1 MYHAYFDASAL
12 AKRYFPETGTA
23 VVDHLFRRI
32 PPERMVLLPV
42 GLAEVASILVRKR
55 NAGPLTTAQLHGAL
69 NMMRTEV
76 GVWSYVHIPF
86 ANDRLA
92 DRAIDLIDRHSVN
105 STDAILLRS
114 ALDLATRYRANGLD
128 LFLVTC
134 DLRLIRAARAEN
146 LATFNPE
153 AQAEADLDTILGP

>member
-1 MYHAYFDASAL
+1 MFHAYLDASAL

-23 VVDHLFRRI
+23 VLDHLFRRI

-42 GLAEVASILVRKR
+42 GLADVASILVRKR
-55 NAGPLTTAQLHGAL
+55 NAGLLTTVQLHRAL
-69 NMMRTEV
+69 TTMRTEV
-76 GVWSYVHIPF
+76 GVWSNVHIPF
-86 ANDRLA
+86 VHDHLA

-114 ALDLATRYRANGLD
+114 ALDLATRYRANGVD

-153 AQAEADLDTILGP
+153 TQTEADLDTLLGP